1 MLENK
6 YTVLLNF
13 PSKFG
18 TQVVRQQWEWSLF
31 KSRLVPY
38 FPLFSYYWGVI
49 LFSLLTVHKLF
60 SYQIFNLFKKLYLQ
74 IRLRRSCF
82 KYPLLRW
89 ATIFQGKSEMLY
101 SKKWIFAFIL
111 TSWSA
116 KLPYTK
122 QSNDYRQHGTKY
134 LENLKKY
141 CEFASSSRRELTIW
155 MWRKEKWISVLSY
168 LHS

>member
-1 MLENK
+1 MMENK

-13 PSKFG
+13 PSMFG
-18 TQVVRQQWEWSLF
+18 IKVVRQQWEWSLF

-49 LFSLLTVHKLF
+49 LSSLLTVHKLL

-74 IRLRRSCF
+74 IRLRRSHF
-82 KYPLLRW
+82 KYPLLWW
-89 ATIFQGKSEMLY
+89 ATRFQGKSENAVLQKMT
-101 SKKWIFAFIL
+101 FTFIL

-122 QSNDYRQHGTKY
+122 QSNNYRQHGTKY
-134 LENLKKY
+134 LENLKNIMN
-141 CEFASSSRRELTIW
+141 L
-155 MWRKEKWISVLSY
+155 LSQVEEN
-168 LHS
+168 